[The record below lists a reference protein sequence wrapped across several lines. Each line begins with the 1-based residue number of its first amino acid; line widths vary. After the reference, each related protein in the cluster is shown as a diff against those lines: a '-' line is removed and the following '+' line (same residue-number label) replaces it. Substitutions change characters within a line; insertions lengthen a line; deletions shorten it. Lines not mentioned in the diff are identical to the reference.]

1 MHDRVLLPSNR
12 HPYVLFE
19 TWKKGR
25 YGEIRKAAR
34 GVSQSAC
41 AGSLITVW
49 PSRPEVYNIIMFL
62 ADNSSMTIVL
72 NCTIPAIVQNYFL
85 KTVLAL
91 QGSNFRSQKN
101 SRERSY
107 TRISLR
113 EMTKLT
119 SGKHTIWCQCNPHMC
134 WPSNICNVVQILNA
148 GQSKDFKQ
156 ADEYGVKDWCDSQNS

>member
-1 MHDRVLLPSNR
+1 MDFLAIARLASTPLLLLTSSGRRSATRYRVTTHRSNSPCGTTILFLL
-12 HPYVLFE
+12 YCY
-19 TWKKGR
+19 WKKGR

-62 ADNSSMTIVL
+62 ADNSSMTIGL

-91 QGSNFRSQKN
+91 Q
-101 SRERSY
+101 
-107 TRISLR
+107 
-113 EMTKLT
+113 
-119 SGKHTIWCQCNPHMC
+119 
-134 WPSNICNVVQILNA
+134 
-148 GQSKDFKQ
+148 
-156 ADEYGVKDWCDSQNS
+156 